1 MLADLVV
8 VVHFAFIILIA
19 AGGLLAW
26 RWPWPWLIWIHVP
39 AVAWGI
45 GIVTVGWDCPLTGLE
60 HELRDRAG
68 ESVNDGFIDRYV
80 EGPLSRAVHGRP
92 AGTRDAAVVIGWV
105 GFVVRRHDRARARS
119 AMIDASP
126 NRTPTSAC

>member
-80 EGPLSRAVHGRP
+80 EGSSIQSGSREACGHSWLRPSSSAGWDSSSGDTTGRGP
-92 AGTRDAAVVIGWV
+92 VQR
-105 GFVVRRHDRARARS
+105 
-119 AMIDASP
+119 
-126 NRTPTSAC
+126 